1 MQLSTHNGTHLDAP
15 WHFHSTQDAKN
26 GGSRPSIT
34 IDQVPLEWCFQP
46 GVKLDFRHLA
56 DGYVVTAADVEAELK
71 RIGHTLSPLEIVVS
85 HDNKASEA
93 TISVVDHG
101 EGIPKQLRAK
111 IFERF
116 YRSDNSRNR
125 DTGGSGL
132 GLAIVKGIIE
142 RHSGTITAVET
153 PGG

>member
-1 MQLSTHNGTHLDAP
+1 MRQVLTNLLTNAINFAGDKPIEVALEQT
-15 WHFHSTQDAKN
+15 STQ
-26 GGSRPSIT
+26 T
-34 IDQVPLEWCFQP
+34 IIEV
-46 GVKLDFRHLA
+46 R
-56 DGYVVTAADVEAELK
+56 
-71 RIGHTLSPLEIVVS
+71 
-85 HDNKASEA
+85 
-93 TISVVDHG
+93 DHG
-101 EGIPKQLRAK
+101 EGIPKQLRSK

-153 PGG
+153 AGGGATFRIVLPN